1 MHVRFVGP
9 ESDTNTPSCK
19 TYSILS
25 FVGAL
30 PLLVSHL

>member
-9 ESDTNTPSCK
+9 ESDTNNPSCK

-25 FVGAL
+25 VVGAL
-30 PLLVSHL
+30 SPLVSHL